1 MRAELEL
8 ASHRFSKLSS
18 CYAAFVTSVVGHSLT
33 NGSRTACSGL
43 VVTHGGFEASM
54 AAFPGVVLGFSREVA
69 FARTVL
75 QTIQIDRA
83 HPQHAPALEGGSSDS
98 HARSI
103 PLLERMRL

>member
-1 MRAELEL
+1 
-8 ASHRFSKLSS
+8 
-18 CYAAFVTSVVGHSLT
+18 
-33 NGSRTACSGL
+33 
-43 VVTHGGFEASM
+43 VTHGGFEASM
-54 AAFPGVVLGFSREVA
+54 AAFQGVVLGFSREVA